1 MQEAIVPHAPEA
13 LGEHVDPVD
22 LQRRQLPALLERL
35 DPTARRLIWHRYLR
49 EHPLTP
55 HQLKPVMGLTVEE
68 QERVEREAL
77 QVLREGVG

>member
-1 MQEAIVPHAPEA
+1 VEWVNPAAECTDLPDGEA
-13 LGEHVDPVD
+13 LYESYLGDGQD

-55 HQLKPVMGLTVEE
+55 RQMT
-68 QERVEREAL
+68 
-77 QVLREGVG
+77 